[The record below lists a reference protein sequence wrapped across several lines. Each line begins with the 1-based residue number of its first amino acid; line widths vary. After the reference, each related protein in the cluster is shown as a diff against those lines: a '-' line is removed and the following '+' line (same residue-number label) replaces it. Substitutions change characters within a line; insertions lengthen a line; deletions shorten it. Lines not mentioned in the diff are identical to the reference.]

1 MRIWTNRIRSCVGSR
16 RRHVVVRDAAGRRSA
31 RTARARAA
39 PQPPA
44 GPTPRLA
51 NGKPDLSGHWQ
62 NPYTPN
68 MAGRGLV
75 LDPKTRQPLTFARQG
90 EALPDAAANTG
101 NSTARRTFDLP
112 YTEWGLK
119 HWKEYDP
126 VKNGEYT
133 ASCLPFGMSRNINSP
148 HGLVIVHHPDSLAFL
163 FEQNTW
169 FHWVPTQRDEVAGR
183 PAAQLERRLDR
194 TLGRRHADYRDHAVS
209 TATPAWTRPGIRTA
223 RN

>member
-1 MRIWTNRIRSCVGSR
+1 M
-16 RRHVVVRDAAGRRSA
+16 
-31 RTARARAA
+31 
-39 PQPPA
+39 
-44 GPTPRLA
+44 
-51 NGKPDLSGHWQ
+51 
-62 NPYTPN
+62 
-68 MAGRGLV
+68 

-90 EALPDAAANTG
+90 EPLPDAAANTG

-169 FHWVPTQRDEVAGR
+169 FHWVPTQRDEVAR
-183 PAAQLERRLDR
+183 RSAAELERRLDR
-194 TLGRRHADYRDHAVS
+194 TLGRRHADYRDH
-209 TATPAWTRPGIRTA
+209 PLQRLHEPGHHRASAQQGTDA
-223 RN
+223 HQHLHADRCRDDAAHGHGPRSEDVHAGLDERADLADQDLP